1 MPLRKA
7 VKSCMS
13 GGTLFAESLGRDWNT
28 GRRER
33 RKVSLGP
40 RGFSALLRNS
50 LGQREVPRRVS
61 CKPRRMLRSDFV
73 LFLRAFLLFPILIP
87 LYLFLRHLYLVPDP
101 FSTRKHISH
110 LLYHITRRLLL
121 LSGRSALA
129 ILYRR
134 TSEKIKGFAG
144 KCSRTNQEKTLWFP
158 TVRFWTREWRLKI
171 WLEREIDIFQRK
183 VFAMILTY

>member
-1 MPLRKA
+1 M
-7 VKSCMS
+7 
-13 GGTLFAESLGRDWNT
+13 LFAESLGLYWNT
-28 GRRER
+28 GRRGGGEER
-33 RKVSLGP
+33 RKTSLGP
-40 RGFSALLRNS
+40 RGFSTLLRNS
-50 LGQREVPRRVS
+50 LGQGEVLRWAS
-61 CKPRRMLRSDFV
+61 CKPRRILRSDFI

-101 FSTRKHISH
+101 FSTRKHTSH

-129 ILYRR
+129 ILYRSR

-158 TVRFWTREWRLKI
+158 TVRFCTRGRRVKI
-171 WLEREIDIFQRK
+171 SLARKIDIFQRK
-183 VFAMILTY
+183 VFAMILAY